1 MKIIH
6 NSNPKLS
13 ESIEATDKVLKSS
26 VVKESLIISYIRW
39 STVIQGE
46 GDSYRRQKCLADEWC
61 KKQGLELA
69 PEHIMTDAGLSA
81 YKGKNVSE
89 GALGAFLKAVQEGR
103 FPAGTIL
110 LVENLDRLSRQH
122 PMVAMNLLHQIV
134 EAGIVVVTL
143 GDRSVEYRKPLTMG
157 DMFNAI
163 IDLSNAHVES
173 EKKQFR
179 STRNWEKIH
188 ADLEQG
194 KPMGNCPAW
203 LRVSKDRQRY
213 EVEIGRATVVERM
226 FDMCISGLGLPAIA
240 KALNDAGVKPWA
252 MEKRKTRRADYWTI
266 ASVSYFLASRAVF
279 GEFYSPKLQRVYPN
293 HFPVIVEREIF
304 DRAQAAKATRLKAGR
319 GRKGATYTNLFGQRA
334 YCQDCEEP
342 MTIRN
347 PKKGRATQFYC
358 KGTLHG
364 QCNHRPWNYN
374 VFEESFLTLVN
385 ELDMQ
390 AIIHGG
396 SASRYT
402 EIIGQMQALEG
413 QKIDLESKVN
423 KLAEMM
429 LDDTM
434 PVDLLKPKMQHHK
447 KLLDET
453 KERVAKLDDERNAIQ
468 LERSAAQESNRI
480 TFPTDIST
488 IDLYNLR
495 AKAAQHIKTLVDHI
509 ELKRMDIG
517 ELVHS
522 FYTVR
527 FVGGG
532 KRTVFVNYSNPR
544 KPFAVSGNPDASD
557 YVHNKDGSKIGIRLG
572 GNVKGME
579 FT

>member
-1 MKIIH
+1 M
-6 NSNPKLS
+6 
-13 ESIEATDKVLKSS
+13 
-26 VVKESLIISYIRW
+26 
-39 STVIQGE
+39 
-46 GDSYRRQKCLADEWC
+46 
-61 KKQGLELA
+61 
-69 PEHIMTDAGLSA
+69 
-81 YKGKNVSE
+81 
-89 GALGAFLKAVQEGR
+89 
-103 FPAGTIL
+103 
-110 LVENLDRLSRQH
+110 
-122 PMVAMNLLHQIV
+122 
-134 EAGIVVVTL
+134 
-143 GDRSVEYRKPLTMG
+143 
-157 DMFNAI
+157 
-163 IDLSNAHVES
+163 
-173 EKKQFR
+173 
-179 STRNWEKIH
+179 
-188 ADLEQG
+188 
-194 KPMGNCPAW
+194 
-203 LRVSKDRQRY
+203 
-213 EVEIGRATVVERM
+213 
-226 FDMCISGLGLPAIA
+226 
-240 KALNDAGVKPWA
+240 
-252 MEKRKTRRADYWTI
+252 
-266 ASVSYFLASRAVF
+266 
-279 GEFYSPKLQRVYPN
+279 
-293 HFPVIVEREIF
+293 
-304 DRAQAAKATRLKAGR
+304 
-319 GRKGATYTNLFGQRA
+319 
-334 YCQDCEEP
+334 
-342 MTIRN
+342 
-347 PKKGRATQFYC
+347 
-358 KGTLHG
+358 
-364 QCNHRPWNYN
+364 
-374 VFEESFLTLVN
+374 FEESFLTLVN
-385 ELDMQ
+385 ELDMK

-396 SASRYT
+396 SASRHT

-447 KLLDET
+447 RILDDI

-532 KRTVFVNYSNPR
+532 ERTVFVNYSNPR

-579 FT
+579 FA